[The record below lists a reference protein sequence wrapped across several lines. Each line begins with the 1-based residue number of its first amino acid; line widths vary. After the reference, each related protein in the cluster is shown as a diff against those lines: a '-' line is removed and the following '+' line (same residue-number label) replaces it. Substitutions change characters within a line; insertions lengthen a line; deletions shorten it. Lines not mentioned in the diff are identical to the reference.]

1 MVLIIDFYFLVFVTG
16 SLGTR
21 SNVVWKLLHGNF
33 SDKLMNF
40 NFQGEIYSQKL
51 IFGKYAKAS
60 FRKFLFFFL
69 SAQINPIEA
78 FAENVT
84 VKWCQFENRLL
95 LLLSIG
101 LK

>member
-16 SLGTR
+16 SLDTR
-21 SNVVWKLLHGNF
+21 SNVVWKLPHGDF

-60 FRKFLFFFL
+60 FRKFFFFL

-84 VKWCQFENRLL
+84 LKWCHFQNRLL